1 MVMNDDIIL
10 RSSKIAG
17 LFLENPRN
25 AIVRAKRSGK
35 QDQLYDD
42 AYRKYTLKEVPIN
55 APEEEESDDDSA
67 ASDTD

>member
-1 MVMNDDIIL
+1 MNDDIIL

-17 LFLENPRN
+17 LFLENPQN
-25 AIVRAKRSGK
+25 AIVRAKRSG
-35 QDQLYDD
+35 YP
-42 AYRKYTLKEVPIN
+42 KYTPKEVPVK